1 MSLRGERSSRRS
13 NLLFDRIISLNR
25 RLLRHKRSQ
34 RHSPKDTR
42 EHFAS
47 RVFVYNL
54 PDMRKLLF
62 ILVLFLGAAFVYLS
76 FGELESI
83 LKTLRHGSIWFILLA
98 VLIQFAWFLIMGLV
112 YQSLYHVLNM
122 EESISRL
129 ALLSAAATFVNIVAP
144 TIGMSGMAFFIGHAV
159 RKGRSV
165 GKVTIVTML
174 GLFLDYA
181 AFLVV
186 LTLGLI
192 VLFRRNDLD
201 PTEIAA
207 SGVMFAIAAG
217 FGFLLYL
224 GSRSAESLGNALA
237 WMARLVNRVVRPF
250 IHRTYLSEDRAYE
263 FAQEMADDLKS
274 LPEKYHSL
282 LIPLIYSLAGKAL
295 LMCVLVSVFLAFQ
308 VPFTAG
314 TIIGGFAIAYLF
326 LIITPTPAGVG
337 IIEGVMPLALS
348 SLRVP
353 WSEAIVITLAYRGVT
368 FWIPL
373 AFGATAFRMLQKEK

>member
-1 MSLRGERSSRRS
+1 MSLRTVATFKTQTPARG
-13 NLLFDRIISLNR
+13 
-25 RLLRHKRSQ
+25 
-34 RHSPKDTR
+34 
-42 EHFAS
+42 S

-54 PDMRKLLF
+54 PDMRKFLF

-83 LKTLRHGSIWFILLA
+83 VQTLQHGNFWFLLLA
-98 VLIQFAWFLIMGLV
+98 VLIQFAWFLMMGLI
-112 YQSLYHVLNM
+112 YQSLYQVLNM
-122 EESISRL
+122 EESVFRL
-129 ALLSAAATFVNIVAP
+129 TLLSASAMFVNIVAP
-144 TIGMSGMAFFIGHAV
+144 TIGMSGMAFFIGHAA

-165 GKVTIVTML
+165 GKVTVVTML
-174 GLFLDYA
+174 GLFLDYT

-207 SGVMFAIAAG
+207 STVMFAIAAG

-224 GSRSAESLGNALA
+224 GSRSAEALGNALA
-237 WMARLVNRVVRPF
+237 WLARLVNRAVHPF
-250 IHRTYLSEDRAYE
+250 LQRAYLSEERAHE
-263 FAQEMADDLKS
+263 FAHEMADDLKS
-274 LPEKYHSL
+274 LPEKSHRL
-282 LIPLIYSLAGKAL
+282 IIPLLYSLAGKAL
-295 LMCVLVSVFLAFQ
+295 LMGVLLSVFMAFK
-308 VPFTAG
+308 VPFSAG

-348 SLRVP
+348 SLLVP
-353 WSEAIVITLAYRGVT
+353 WSEAVVITLA
-368 FWIPL
+368 
-373 AFGATAFRMLQKEK
+373 